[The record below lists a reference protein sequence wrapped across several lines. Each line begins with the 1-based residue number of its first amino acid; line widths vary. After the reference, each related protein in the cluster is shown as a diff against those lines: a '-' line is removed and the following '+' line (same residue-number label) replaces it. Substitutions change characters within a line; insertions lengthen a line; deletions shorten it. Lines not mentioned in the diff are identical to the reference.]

1 MVTKRKG
8 TFTWV
13 SHGKVLRKPCA
24 GDEMLS
30 SETFMPL
37 KMVAHP
43 SLCQGTFKKKCNGT
57 EGGF

>member
-30 SETFMPL
+30 SETFT
-37 KMVAHP
+37 A
-43 SLCQGTFKKKCNGT
+43 F
-57 EGGF
+57 EDGGSSITLSRDI